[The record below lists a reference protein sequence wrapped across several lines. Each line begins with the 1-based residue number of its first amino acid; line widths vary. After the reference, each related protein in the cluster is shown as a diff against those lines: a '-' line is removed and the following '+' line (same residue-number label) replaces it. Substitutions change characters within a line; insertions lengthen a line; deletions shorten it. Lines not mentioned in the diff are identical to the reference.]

1 MYCLFFSPSL
11 SVPFSFVYTHVSW
24 SDVFFSF
31 VFFFLKKFYFM
42 LAFLSQWTDT
52 DERNQIEGNA
62 SIGLLFSLD
71 KKNRQLFL
79 RNLHWKHKYSISVR
93 LDCFLPIR
101 QNAVITS
108 TPSVSW
114 IGFYAAHSAFQNL
127 LALCFCVARY
137 DRYRHFSVAFMNLLL
152 RCDWKIIHLLGLF
165 WTKLHENHK

>member
-24 SDVFFSF
+24 SDVFFF
-31 VFFFLKKFYFM
+31 LRFFFLKKFYFM

-52 DERNQIEGNA
+52 DERNQIEENA
-62 SIGLLFSLD
+62 SMGLLFSLD

-114 IGFYAAHSAFQNL
+114 MRFNTAPQ
-127 LALCFCVARY
+127 CF
-137 DRYRHFSVAFMNLLL
+137 
-152 RCDWKIIHLLGLF
+152 
-165 WTKLHENHK
+165 TKLAGSVLLCCQIR